1 MTRMRGAHVTV
12 RSHALLP
19 QPRSRK
25 ARRSGL
31 VRDPYRSRL
40 GVGAQRLQ
48 VKILA
53 RARKKRPPKTAP
65 SGPRLAGNAVER
77 VGPMTARGTRYR
89 SSNPY
94 SPRPQHSLTQTYPRL
109 PNLAHTHPRPMRM
122 RGRQPVATA
131 GGAQVTG
138 RRVKPG
144 TPPVPIR
151 GSPQRRRGTRRVDVI
166 HRVLRVG
173 QKPGR
178 EVARCRFF

>member
-89 SSNPY
+89 SSNPP
-94 SPRPQHSLTQTYPRL
+94 SPRPQHSLTQDLSTVAEAGAYSPSTY
-109 PNLAHTHPRPMRM
+109 AHE
-122 RGRQPVATA
+122 
-131 GGAQVTG
+131 
-138 RRVKPG
+138 G
-144 TPPVPIR
+144 TPTGGDCWRCISWQVG
-151 GSPQRRRGTRRVDVI
+151 GSNLGRPQCRSEARRSGAVE
-166 HRVLRVG
+166 
-173 QKPGR
+173 PG
-178 EVARCRFF
+178 VWT